1 MATCSRHKNMR
12 ILAKYK
18 NRACQANVMPGIGLM
33 KRRIE
38 TAEQASALAVSGV
51 AKQQACDPGSITIVE
66 TLFHEDAG
74 DWYAAARHGK
84 SVFIVQ
90 MDSVLGSITGIAE
103 KK

>member
-1 MATCSRHKNMR
+1 
-12 ILAKYK
+12 
-18 NRACQANVMPGIGLM
+18 MPGIGLM

-51 AKQQACDPGSITIVE
+51 AKQQACDPVSITIAE

-74 DWYAAARHGK
+74 DWYAAAMHDK

-90 MDSVLGSITGIAE
+90 MDSVLGRITSIVE
-103 KK
+103 KE